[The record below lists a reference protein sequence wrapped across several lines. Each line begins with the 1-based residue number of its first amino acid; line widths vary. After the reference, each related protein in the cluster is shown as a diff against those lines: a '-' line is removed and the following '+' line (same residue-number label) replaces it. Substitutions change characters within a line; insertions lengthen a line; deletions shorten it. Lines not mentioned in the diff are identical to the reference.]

1 MSGSYADHFMIYDWQ
16 SQSSM
21 MVEASKPPPRRTKPA
36 ASASPAAAG
45 GGIVNGVAAATPV
58 PQSLDVERVDF
69 DKKILHVAWHPTL
82 NAVAVAGLN
91 NLYLY
96 QA

>member
-1 MSGSYADHFMIYDWQ
+1 MMI
-16 SQSSM
+16 
-21 MVEASKPPPRRTKPA
+21 EASKPPPRRVKPA
-36 ASASPAAAG
+36 VPAATPAP
-45 GGIVNGVAAATPV
+45 GIVNGVATAAPA
-58 PQSLDVERVDF
+58 PASLDVERIDF
-69 DKKILHVAWHPTL
+69 GKKILHVAWHPNM